1 MYLYGTGGIAVVAAE
16 VLANNRIDISRFYDD
31 DPNKTLYLG
40 RRVSAGIELNPEL
53 ILPDDEEGLI
63 CIGNNERRRELI
75 QRLSPRLGAVFH
87 SSALISPSASIG
99 TGTMIFH
106 GSKVQ
111 AQTRIGNAVIVNT
124 GASIDHDCEIGD
136 YAHIAPNVTLCG
148 YVNVGEGANIGA
160 ASVVIP
166 GVKIG
171 KWATLGAGA
180 TVVNDIP
187 DYALAVGCPA
197 RVIKRRPVD
206 YVRTVNG

>member
-16 VLANNRIDISRFYDD
+16 VLDDNRIDISRFYDD
-31 DPNKTLYLG
+31 DPSKTLYLE
-40 RRVSAGIELNPEL
+40 RQVLAGVELDPEL
-53 ILPDDEEGLI
+53 VLPDDEDGLI
-63 CIGNNERRRELI
+63 CIGNNERRSDLI
-75 QRLSPRLGAVFH
+75 KRLSPRLGTAIH
-87 SSALISPSASIG
+87 PSALISPSAFIG
-99 TGTMIFH
+99 AGTMIFH

-111 AQTRIGNAVIVNT
+111 AQTQVGRAVIVNT
-124 GASIDHDCEIGD
+124 GGSIDHDCVIGD

-180 TVVNDIP
+180 TVVSDIP
-187 DYALAVGCPA
+187 DYSVAVGCPA
-197 RVIKRRPVD
+197 RVIKRQAKD
-206 YVRTVNG
+206 YVRIANG